1 METVILKNLVL
12 NEDYSRKVVPFLQ
25 EEYFQDKAER
35 TVFNIVSKFL
45 LKYNNIPTKDAVLIS
60 LGDDKTLADS
70 EFKKCVAISDEM
82 YKEGEKSDTEWLVE
96 HTEKFC
102 KEKAI
107 YNGIMA
113 SIGIIEGKDKEQTQN
128 AIPEIMSKA
137 LSVSF
142 DTRVGHDFF
151 EDVDERY
158 EYYHRVEERVPFDL
172 EMLNLI
178 TGGGVRKKTLNVVM
192 AASGVGKSAFLCHH
206 AAACLTQ
213 NLNVLYITLEMSEE
227 EIAKRIDA
235 NLLDTDIHVLEKMPL
250 AMYENKVNNLK
261 KTCRGKLIIKEY
273 PTAAAN
279 VTHFRNLMEELKIK
293 KKFKPD
299 IIIVDY
305 LNICSCARFKMG
317 NGMNSYTYVKGIAEE
332 LRGLAKQFNVPLWS
346 ATQVNREGAKS
357 SDMEMTDTS
366 ESFGL
371 PQTTDFFIALIETEE
386 LAQNGQL
393 MVKQLKNR
401 GNDTTKNR
409 KFLIGVNK
417 SKMKFYDVENSNN
430 NLVNANNTN
439 EESFGSGSGPLVFS
453 DSFGIKKNKAVN
465 WVFEDTAK

>member
-12 NEDYSRKVVPFLQ
+12 NEDFARKVVPFLQ

-60 LGDDKTLADS
+60 LGDDKTLGDS

-172 EMLNLI
+172 EMFNLI

-261 KTCRGKLIIKEY
+261 KTCHGKLIIKEY

-430 NLVNANNTN
+430 NLVNANNTD
-439 EESFGSGSGPLVFS
+439 EESYGSGSGPLVFS
-453 DSFGIKKNKAVN
+453 DNFGIKKNKAVN
-465 WVFEDTAK
+465 WVFEDAPK

>member
-172 EMLNLI
+172 EMFNLI

-250 AMYENKVNNLK
+250 AMYEDKINNLK
-261 KTCRGKLIIKEY
+261 KTCHGKLIIKEY

-430 NLVNANNTN
+430 NLVNANNTD
-439 EESFGSGSGPLVFS
+439 EESYGSGSGPLVFS

-465 WVFEDTAK
+465 WVFEDAPK

>member
-1 METVILKNLVL
+1 MESVILKNLVL
-12 NEDYSRKVVPFLQ
+12 NEDYARKVVPFLQ
-25 EEYFQDKAER
+25 EEYFHDRSEKII
-35 TVFNIVSKFL
+35 FGIVGKFI
-45 LKYNNIPTKDAVLIS
+45 LKYNNIPTKDAVMIS
-60 LGDDKTLADS
+60 LGDEKSLS
-70 EFKKCVAISDEM
+70 EVEFKKCNSITDEM
-82 YKEGEKSDTEWLVE
+82 YKEGEKSDTAWLVE
-96 HTEKFC
+96 QTEKFC

-113 SIGIIEGKDKEQTQN
+113 SIGIIEGKDKERTQN

-142 DTRVGHDFF
+142 DTRVGHDFL

-158 EYYHRVEERVPFDL
+158 EYYHRVEEKVPFDL
-172 EMLNLI
+172 EMFNKI
-178 TGGGVRKKTLNVVM
+178 TRGGTRKKTLNVVM

-206 AAACLTQ
+206 AAACLSQ
-213 NLNVLYITLEMSEE
+213 NLNVLYITLEMAEE

-235 NLLDTDIHVLEKMPL
+235 NLLDSDMHILEQM
-250 AMYENKVNNLK
+250 AQDQYEAKVENLK
-261 KTCRGKLIIKEY
+261 KTCKGKLIIKEY

-279 VTHFRNLMEELKIK
+279 VTHFRNLIEELKIK
-293 KKFKPD
+293 KKFTPD
-299 IIIVDY
+299 VIFVDY
-305 LNICSCARFKMG
+305 LNICSCARFKLG

-332 LRGLAKQFNVPLWS
+332 LRGMAKQFNIPLWT

-371 PQTTDFFIALIETEE
+371 PQTADFFFALIENEE
-386 LAQNGQL
+386 LAEGGQL

-409 KFLIGVNK
+409 KFLVGVNK
-417 SKMKFYDVENSNN
+417 SKMKFYDVDNSNSE
-430 NLVNANNTN
+430 LVNSNQT
-439 EESFGSGSGPLVFS
+439 EEEGFGSGSDGQGFNPK
-453 DSFGIKKNKAVN
+453 FGKKKNKVVN
-465 WVFEDTAK
+465 WTFEEAK

>member
-12 NEDYSRKVVPFLQ
+12 NEDFARKVVPFLQ

-60 LGDDKTLADS
+60 LGDDKTLGDS

-172 EMLNLI
+172 EMFNLI

-261 KTCRGKLIIKEY
+261 KTCHGKLIIKEY

-453 DSFGIKKNKAVN
+453 DDFGIKKNKALN
-465 WVFEDTAK
+465 WVFQDAPK

>member
-1 METVILKNLVL
+1 MESIILKNLVL
-12 NEDYSRKVVPFLQ
+12 NEDYSRKVVPFLN
-25 EEYFQDKAER
+25 ETYFHDKAEK
-35 TVFNIVSKFL
+35 TVFTIVSSFI
-45 LKYNNIPTKDAVLIS
+45 LKYNNIPTKDAILVS
-60 LGDDKTLADS
+60 LESCNTLGEI
-70 EFKKCVAISDEM
+70 EFKKCVSIADDM
-82 YKEGEKSDTEWLVE
+82 FKEGEKSDTSWLVE
-96 HTEKFC
+96 QTEKFC

-107 YNGIMA
+107 YNGIME
-113 SIGIIEGKDKEQTQN
+113 SIGIIEGKDKEKTQN

-142 DTRVGHDFF
+142 DTRVGHDFL
-151 EDVDERY
+151 EDVDDRY
-158 EYYHRVEERVPFDL
+158 EYYHRVEEKVPFDL
-172 EMLNLI
+172 EMFNTI
-178 TGGGVRKKTLNVVM
+178 TRGGVRKKTLNVVM

-206 AAACLTQ
+206 AAACLSQ
-213 NLNVLYITLEMSEE
+213 NLNVLYITLEMAEE

-235 NLLDTDIHVLEKMPL
+235 NLLDSDMHVLEQMPL
-250 AMYENKVNNLK
+250 QQYEAKIENLK

-293 KKFKPD
+293 KKFVPD
-299 IIIVDY
+299 VIFVDY
-305 LNICSCARFKMG
+305 LNICSCARFKLG

-332 LRGLAKQFNVPLWS
+332 LRGLAKQFNVPLWT

-371 PQTTDFFIALIETEE
+371 PQTADFFVALIENEE
-386 LAQNGQL
+386 LAEAGQL

-401 GNDTTKNR
+401 GNDTVKNR

-417 SKMKFYDVENSNN
+417 SKMKFYDVDNSSN
-430 NLVNANNTN
+430 NLVNANNTDD
-439 EESFGSGSGPLVFS
+439 EGLGSGYDGQAFNPA
-453 DSFGIKKNKAVN
+453 FGKKKNKAIN
-465 WVFEDTAK
+465 WTFESAK

>member
-60 LGDDKTLADS
+60 LGDDKTLGDS

-172 EMLNLI
+172 EMFNLI

-250 AMYENKVNNLK
+250 AMYENKISNLK
-261 KTCRGKLIIKEY
+261 KTCHGKLIIKEY

-430 NLVNANNTN
+430 NLVNANNTD
-439 EESFGSGSGPLVFS
+439 EESYGSGSGPLVFS

>member
-35 TVFNIVSKFL
+35 TVFNIVSQFL

-60 LGDDKTLADS
+60 LGDDKTLGDS

-172 EMLNLI
+172 EMFNLI

-250 AMYENKVNNLK
+250 AMYENKISNLK
-261 KTCRGKLIIKEY
+261 KTCHGKLIIKEY

-430 NLVNANNTN
+430 NLVNANNTD
-439 EESFGSGSGPLVFS
+439 EESYGSGSGPLVFS

-465 WVFEDTAK
+465 WVFEDAPK

>member
-453 DSFGIKKNKAVN
+453 DNFGIKKNKAVN
-465 WVFEDTAK
+465 WVFEDAPK

>member
-60 LGDDKTLADS
+60 LGDDKTLGDS

-172 EMLNLI
+172 EMFNLI

-250 AMYENKVNNLK
+250 AMYENKISNLK
-261 KTCRGKLIIKEY
+261 KTCHGKLIIKEY

-430 NLVNANNTN
+430 NLVNANNTD
-439 EESFGSGSGPLVFS
+439 EESYGSGSGPLVFS

-465 WVFEDTAK
+465 WVFEDAPK

>member
-12 NEDYSRKVVPFLQ
+12 NEDFARKVVPFLQ

-60 LGDDKTLADS
+60 LGDDKTLGDS

-172 EMLNLI
+172 EMFNLI

-261 KTCRGKLIIKEY
+261 KTCHGKLIIKEY

-409 KFLIGVNK
+409 KFLVGVNK

-465 WVFEDTAK
+465 WVFEDAPK

>member
-60 LGDDKTLADS
+60 LGDDKTLGDS

-158 EYYHRVEERVPFDL
+158 EYYHRVDERVPFDL
-172 EMLNLI
+172 EMFNLI

-250 AMYENKVNNLK
+250 AMYENKISNLK
-261 KTCRGKLIIKEY
+261 KTCHGKLIIKEY

-430 NLVNANNTN
+430 NLVNANNTD
-439 EESFGSGSGPLVFS
+439 EESYGSGSGPLVFS

-465 WVFEDTAK
+465 WVFEDAPK

>member
-60 LGDDKTLADS
+60 LGDDKTLGDS

-172 EMLNLI
+172 EMFNLI

-453 DSFGIKKNKAVN
+453 DNFGIKKNKAVN
-465 WVFEDTAK
+465 WVFEDAPK

>member
-25 EEYFQDKAER
+25 EEYFQDRAER

-172 EMLNLI
+172 EMFNLI

-250 AMYENKVNNLK
+250 AMYESKVNNLK

-453 DSFGIKKNKAVN
+453 DNFGIKKNKAVN
-465 WVFEDTAK
+465 WVFEDAPK

>member
-12 NEDYSRKVVPFLQ
+12 NEDFARKVVPFLQ

-82 YKEGEKSDTEWLVE
+82 YKEGEKSDTEWLIE

-172 EMLNLI
+172 EMFNLI

-261 KTCRGKLIIKEY
+261 KTCHGKLIIKEY

-430 NLVNANNTN
+430 NLVNANNTD
-439 EESFGSGSGPLVFS
+439 EESYGSGSGPLVFS

-465 WVFEDTAK
+465 WVFQDAPK

>member
-12 NEDYSRKVVPFLQ
+12 NEDYARKVVPFLQ
-25 EEYFQDKAER
+25 EEYFHDKSEKV
-35 TVFNIVSKFL
+35 VFNIISKFI
-45 LKYNNIPTKDAVLIS
+45 LKYNSIPTKDAVMITLGDESS
-60 LGDDKTLADS
+60 LGEM
-70 EFKKCVAISDEM
+70 EFKKCSSITDEM
-82 YKEGEKSDTEWLVE
+82 YKEGEKSDTIWLVE
-96 HTEKFC
+96 NTEKFC

-107 YNGIMA
+107 YNGIME
-113 SIGIIEGKDKEQTQN
+113 SIGIIEGKDKEKTQN

-142 DTRVGHDFF
+142 DTRVGHDFL

-158 EYYHRVEERVPFDL
+158 EYYHRVEEKVPFDL
-172 EMLNLI
+172 EMFNII
-178 TGGGVRKKTLNVVM
+178 TRGGVRKKTLNVVM

-206 AAACLTQ
+206 AAACLSQ
-213 NLNVLYITLEMSEE
+213 NLNVLYITLEMAEE

-235 NLLDTDIHVLEKMPL
+235 NLLDTDMHVLEQMPL
-250 AMYENKVNNLK
+250 NQYESKVDTLK
-261 KTCRGKLIIKEY
+261 RTCRGKLIIKEY

-293 KKFKPD
+293 KKFTPD
-299 IIIVDY
+299 VIFVDY

-332 LRGLAKQFNVPLWS
+332 LRGLAKQFNVPVWT

-371 PQTTDFFIALIETEE
+371 PQTADLFFALIETEE
-386 LAQNGQL
+386 LAEAGQL
-393 MVKQLKNR
+393 IVKQLKNR
-401 GNDTTKNR
+401 GNDTTKNK

-417 SKMKFYDVENSNN
+417 SKMKFFDVENSNN
-430 NLVNANNTN
+430 NLVNANNTD
-439 EESFGSGSGPLVFS
+439 EEGFGSGSDPITFDSKFS
-453 DSFGIKKNKAVN
+453 KRKNKVVN
-465 WVFEDTAK
+465 WTFEEAN

>member
-1 METVILKNLVL
+1 MESVILKNLVL
-12 NEDYSRKVVPFLQ
+12 NEDYSRKVVPFLN
-25 EEYFQDKAER
+25 ETYFHDKAEK
-35 TVFNIVSKFL
+35 TVFTIVSSFI
-45 LKYNNIPTKDAVLIS
+45 LKYNNIPTKDAILVS
-60 LGDDKTLADS
+60 LESCNTLGEI
-70 EFKKCVAISDEM
+70 EFKKCVSIADDM
-82 YKEGEKSDTEWLVE
+82 FKEGEKSDTSWLVE
-96 HTEKFC
+96 QTEKFC

-107 YNGIMA
+107 YNGIME
-113 SIGIIEGKDKEQTQN
+113 SIGIIEGKDKEKTQN

-142 DTRVGHDFF
+142 DTRVGHDFL
-151 EDVDERY
+151 EDVDDRY
-158 EYYHRVEERVPFDL
+158 EYYHRVEEKVPFDL
-172 EMLNLI
+172 EMFNTI
-178 TGGGVRKKTLNVVM
+178 TRGGVRKKTLNVVM

-206 AAACLTQ
+206 AAACLSQ
-213 NLNVLYITLEMSEE
+213 NLNVLYITLEMAEE

-235 NLLDTDIHVLEKMPL
+235 NLLDSDMHVLEQMPL
-250 AMYENKVNNLK
+250 QQYEAKIENLK

-293 KKFKPD
+293 KKFVPD
-299 IIIVDY
+299 VIFVDY
-305 LNICSCARFKMG
+305 LNICSCARFKLG

-332 LRGLAKQFNVPLWS
+332 LRGLAKQFNVPLWT

-371 PQTTDFFIALIETEE
+371 PQTADFFVALIENEE
-386 LAQNGQL
+386 LAEAGQL

-401 GNDTTKNR
+401 GNDTVKNR

-417 SKMKFYDVENSNN
+417 SKMKFYDVDNSSN
-430 NLVNANNTN
+430 NLVNANNTDD
-439 EESFGSGSGPLVFS
+439 EGLGSGYDGQAFNPA
-453 DSFGIKKNKAVN
+453 FGKKKNKAIN
-465 WVFEDTAK
+465 WTFESAK

>member
-12 NEDYSRKVVPFLQ
+12 NEDFARKVVPFLQ

-60 LGDDKTLADS
+60 LGDDKTLGDS

-172 EMLNLI
+172 EMFNLI

-261 KTCRGKLIIKEY
+261 KTCHGKLIIKEY

-430 NLVNANNTN
+430 NLVNANNTD
-439 EESFGSGSGPLVFS
+439 EESYGSGSGPLVFS

-465 WVFEDTAK
+465 WVFEDAPK

>member
-1 METVILKNLVL
+1 METVILKNLVV
-12 NEDYSRKVVPFLQ
+12 NEDYARKVVPFLQ
-25 EEYFQDKAER
+25 EEYFQDKSER
-35 TVFNIVSKFL
+35 TVFGIVSKFI
-45 LKYNNIPTKDAVLIS
+45 LKYNSIPTKDAVLIT
-60 LGDDKTLADS
+60 LGDDKTLGEV
-70 EFKKCVAISDEM
+70 EFKKSASICEEM
-82 YKEGEKSDTEWLVE
+82 FKDGEKSDTIWLVE
-96 HTEKFC
+96 NTEKFC

-107 YNGIMA
+107 YNGIME
-113 SIGIIEGKDKEQTQN
+113 SIGIIEGKDKQKTQN

-142 DTRVGHDFF
+142 DTRVGHDFL

-158 EYYHRVEERVPFDL
+158 EYYHRVEEKVPFDL
-172 EMLNLI
+172 EMFNVI
-178 TGGGVRKKTLNVVM
+178 TRGGTRKKTLNVVM

-206 AAACLTQ
+206 AAACLSQ
-213 NLNVLYITLEMSEE
+213 NLNVLYITLEMAEE

-235 NLLDTDIHVLEKMPL
+235 NLLNTDMHVLEQMPL
-250 AMYENKVNNLK
+250 MQYENKVDALK
-261 KTCRGKLIIKEY
+261 KTCKGKLIIKEY

-293 KKFKPD
+293 KKFVPD
-299 IIIVDY
+299 VIFIDY
-305 LNICSCARFKMG
+305 LNICSCARFKLG

-332 LRGLAKQFNVPLWS
+332 LRGLAKQFNVPVWT

-371 PQTTDFFIALIETEE
+371 PQTADFFFALIENEE
-386 LAQNGQL
+386 LAESGHL

-417 SKMKFYDVENSNN
+417 SKMKFFDVDNSNN
-430 NLVNANNTN
+430 NLVNANNT
-439 EESFGSGSGPLVFS
+439 EEEGFGSGSDGKAFDPQFS
-453 DSFGIKKNKAVN
+453 RKKKKAVN
-465 WVFEDTAK
+465 WTFEDAK

>member
-12 NEDYSRKVVPFLQ
+12 NEDFARKVVPFLQ

-60 LGDDKTLADS
+60 LGDDKTLGDS

-172 EMLNLI
+172 EMFNLI

-261 KTCRGKLIIKEY
+261 KTCHGKLIIKEY

-465 WVFEDTAK
+465 WVFEDAPK

>member
-12 NEDYSRKVVPFLQ
+12 NEDFARKVVPFLQ

-45 LKYNNIPTKDAVLIS
+45 LKYNSIPTKDAVLIS
-60 LGDDKTLADS
+60 LGDDKTLGDS
-70 EFKKCVAISDEM
+70 EFKKCVSISDEM

-172 EMLNLI
+172 EMFNLI

-261 KTCRGKLIIKEY
+261 KTCHGKLIIKEY

-430 NLVNANNTN
+430 NLVNANNTD
-439 EESFGSGSGPLVFS
+439 EESYGSGSGPLVFS
-453 DSFGIKKNKAVN
+453 DNFGIKKNKAVN
-465 WVFEDTAK
+465 WVFEDAPK

>member
-12 NEDYSRKVVPFLQ
+12 NEDYARKVVPFLQ
-25 EEYFQDKAER
+25 EEYFHDKAEKS
-35 TVFNIVSKFL
+35 VFNIVSKFI
-45 LKYNNIPTKDAVLIS
+45 LKYNNIPTKDAIQIS
-60 LGDDKTLADS
+60 LENDSTLS
-70 EFKKCVAISDEM
+70 EVEFKKCVSISDEM
-82 YKEGEKSDTEWLVE
+82 YKPGEMSDTVWLVE
-96 HTEKFC
+96 NTEKFC

-107 YNGIMA
+107 YNGIME
-113 SIGIIEGKDKEQTQN
+113 SIGIIEGKDKEKTQN

-142 DTRVGHDFF
+142 DTRVGHDFL

-158 EYYHRVEERVPFDL
+158 EYYHRVEEKVPFDL
-172 EMLNLI
+172 EMFNLI
-178 TGGGVRKKTLNVVM
+178 TRGGVRKKTLNVVM

-206 AAACLTQ
+206 AAACLAQ
-213 NLNVLYITLEMSEE
+213 NLNVLYITLEMAEE

-235 NLLDTDIHVLEKMPL
+235 NLLNTDMHDLERMPL
-250 AMYENKVNNLK
+250 TQYEGKVDTLR

-293 KKFKPD
+293 KKFVPD
-299 IIIVDY
+299 VIFVDY
-305 LNICSCARFKMG
+305 LNICSCARFKLG

-332 LRGLAKQFNVPLWS
+332 LRGLAKQFNVPLWT

-371 PQTTDFFIALIETEE
+371 PQTADLFFALIETDE
-386 LAQNGQL
+386 LAEAGQL

-401 GNDTTKNR
+401 GNDTTKNK
-409 KFLIGVNK
+409 KFLVGVNK
-417 SKMKFYDVENSNN
+417 SKMKFFDVDNGNN
-430 NLVNANNTN
+430 NLVNSNNTD
-439 EESFGSGSGPLVFS
+439 EEGFGSGFDGA
-453 DSFGIKKNKAVN
+453 SFDPQFGKKKNKVVS
-465 WVFEDTAK
+465 WTFEETK

>member
-1 METVILKNLVL
+1 MESVILKNLVL
-12 NEDYSRKVVPFLQ
+12 NEDYARKVVPFLQ
-25 EEYFQDKAER
+25 EEYFHDKAEQ
-35 TVFNIVSKFL
+35 TMFKIVGKFI
-45 LKYNNIPTKDAVLIS
+45 LKYNNIPTKDAVLITLNEEKG
-60 LGDDKTLADS
+60 LGELEYKRCESIT
-70 EFKKCVAISDEM
+70 DEM
-82 YKEGEKSDTEWLVE
+82 YKEGEKSDTSWLVE
-96 HTEKFC
+96 QTEKFC

-113 SIGIIEGKDKEQTQN
+113 SIGIIEGKDKERTQN

-142 DTRVGHDFF
+142 DTRVGHDFL

-158 EYYHRVEERVPFDL
+158 EYYHRIEEKVPFDL
-172 EMLNLI
+172 DMFNKI
-178 TGGGVRKKTLNVVM
+178 TRGGTRKKTLNVVM

-206 AAACLTQ
+206 AAACLSQ
-213 NLNVLYITLEMSEE
+213 NLNVLYITLEMAEE

-235 NLLDTDIHVLEKMPL
+235 NLLDSDMHILEQM
-250 AMYENKVNNLK
+250 AQDQYEAKVENLK
-261 KTCRGKLIIKEY
+261 KTCKGKLIIKEY

-279 VTHFRNLMEELKIK
+279 VTHFRNLLEELKIK
-293 KKFKPD
+293 KKFTPD
-299 IIIVDY
+299 VIFVDY
-305 LNICSCARFKMG
+305 LNICSCARFKLG

-332 LRGLAKQFNVPLWS
+332 LRGMAKQYNIPLWT

-371 PQTTDFFIALIETEE
+371 PQTADFFFALIENEE
-386 LAQNGQL
+386 LAVSGHL

-417 SKMKFYDVENSNN
+417 SKMKFFDVDNNSAD
-430 NLVNANNTN
+430 LVNANQTD
-439 EESFGSGSGPLVFS
+439 EEAFGSGSDGQAFNPK
-453 DSFGIKKNKAVN
+453 FGKKKNKPIN
-465 WVFEDTAK
+465 WTFEEAK

>member
-60 LGDDKTLADS
+60 LGDDKTLSDS
-70 EFKKCVAISDEM
+70 EFKKCIAISDEM

-172 EMLNLI
+172 EMFNLI

-261 KTCRGKLIIKEY
+261 KTCHGKLIIKEY

-430 NLVNANNTN
+430 NLVNANNTD
-439 EESFGSGSGPLVFS
+439 EESYGSGSGPLVFS
-453 DSFGIKKNKAVN
+453 DDFGIKKNKAVN
-465 WVFEDTAK
+465 WVFQDAPK

>member
-172 EMLNLI
+172 EMFNLI

-261 KTCRGKLIIKEY
+261 KTCHGKLIIKEY

-453 DSFGIKKNKAVN
+453 DNFGIKKNKAVN
-465 WVFEDTAK
+465 WVFEDAPK

>member
-60 LGDDKTLADS
+60 LGDDKTLGDG

-172 EMLNLI
+172 EMFNLI

-261 KTCRGKLIIKEY
+261 KTCHGKLIIKEY

-430 NLVNANNTN
+430 NLVNANNTD
-439 EESFGSGSGPLVFS
+439 EESYGSGSGPLVFS

-465 WVFEDTAK
+465 WVFEDAPK

>member
-60 LGDDKTLADS
+60 LGDDKTLGDS

-250 AMYENKVNNLK
+250 TMYENKINNLK

-430 NLVNANNTN
+430 SLVNANNTN
-439 EESFGSGSGPLVFS
+439 EESYGSGSGPLVFS
-453 DSFGIKKNKAVN
+453 DDFGIKKNKAVN
-465 WVFEDTAK
+465 WVFEDAPK

>member
-12 NEDYSRKVVPFLQ
+12 NEDFARKVVPFLQ

-60 LGDDKTLADS
+60 LGDDKTLGDS

-172 EMLNLI
+172 EMFNLI

-430 NLVNANNTN
+430 NLVNANNTD
-439 EESFGSGSGPLVFS
+439 EESYGSGSGPLVFS

-465 WVFEDTAK
+465 WVFEDAPK

>member
-60 LGDDKTLADS
+60 LGDDKTLSES

-172 EMLNLI
+172 EMFNLI

-261 KTCRGKLIIKEY
+261 KTCHGKLIIKEY

-430 NLVNANNTN
+430 NLVNANNTD
-439 EESFGSGSGPLVFS
+439 EESYGSGSGPLVFS

-465 WVFEDTAK
+465 WVFQDAPK

>member
-1 METVILKNLVL
+1 
-12 NEDYSRKVVPFLQ
+12 
-25 EEYFQDKAER
+25 
-35 TVFNIVSKFL
+35 
-45 LKYNNIPTKDAVLIS
+45 
-60 LGDDKTLADS
+60 
-70 EFKKCVAISDEM
+70 
-82 YKEGEKSDTEWLVE
+82 
-96 HTEKFC
+96 
-102 KEKAI
+102 
-107 YNGIMA
+107 
-113 SIGIIEGKDKEQTQN
+113 
-128 AIPEIMSKA
+128 
-137 LSVSF
+137 
-142 DTRVGHDFF
+142 
-151 EDVDERY
+151 
-158 EYYHRVEERVPFDL
+158 
-172 EMLNLI
+172 
-178 TGGGVRKKTLNVVM
+178 
-192 AASGVGKSAFLCHH
+192 
-206 AAACLTQ
+206 
-213 NLNVLYITLEMSEE
+213 
-227 EIAKRIDA
+227 
-235 NLLDTDIHVLEKMPL
+235 
-250 AMYENKVNNLK
+250 
-261 KTCRGKLIIKEY
+261 
-273 PTAAAN
+273 
-279 VTHFRNLMEELKIK
+279 MEELKIK

-430 NLVNANNTN
+430 NLVNANNTD
-439 EESFGSGSGPLVFS
+439 EESYGSGSGPLVFS
-453 DSFGIKKNKAVN
+453 DDFGIKKNKAVN
-465 WVFEDTAK
+465 WVFQDAPK

>member
-12 NEDYSRKVVPFLQ
+12 NENYSRKVVPFLQ

-60 LGDDKTLADS
+60 LGDDKTLGDS

-172 EMLNLI
+172 EMFNLI

-250 AMYENKVNNLK
+250 AMYENKISNLK
-261 KTCRGKLIIKEY
+261 KTCHGKLIIKEY

-430 NLVNANNTN
+430 NLVNANNTD
-439 EESFGSGSGPLVFS
+439 EESYGSGSGPLVFS

-465 WVFEDTAK
+465 WVFEDAPK

>member
-12 NEDYSRKVVPFLQ
+12 NEDFARKVVPFLQ

-60 LGDDKTLADS
+60 LGDDKTLGDS

-172 EMLNLI
+172 EMFNLI

-439 EESFGSGSGPLVFS
+439 EESYGSGSGPLVFS
-453 DSFGIKKNKAVN
+453 DDFGIKKNKAVN

>member
-60 LGDDKTLADS
+60 LGDDKTLGDS

-250 AMYENKVNNLK
+250 AMYENKISNLK
-261 KTCRGKLIIKEY
+261 KTCHGKLIIKEY

-430 NLVNANNTN
+430 NLVNANNTD
-439 EESFGSGSGPLVFS
+439 EESYGSGSGPLVFS

-465 WVFEDTAK
+465 WVFEDAPK

>member
-60 LGDDKTLADS
+60 LGDDKTLGDS

-172 EMLNLI
+172 EMFNLI

-439 EESFGSGSGPLVFS
+439 EESYGSGSGPLVFS
-453 DSFGIKKNKAVN
+453 DNFGIKKNKAVN
-465 WVFEDTAK
+465 WVFEDAPK

>member
-12 NEDYSRKVVPFLQ
+12 NEDFARKVVPFLQ

-60 LGDDKTLADS
+60 LGDDKTLGDS

-172 EMLNLI
+172 EMFNLI

-261 KTCRGKLIIKEY
+261 KTCHGKLIIKEY

-439 EESFGSGSGPLVFS
+439 EEGFGSGSDPLAF
-453 DSFGIKKNKAVN
+453 DSNFGKKKNKAVN
-465 WVFEDTAK
+465 WTFEDAAK

>member
-96 HTEKFC
+96 YTEKFC

-172 EMLNLI
+172 EMFNLI

-453 DSFGIKKNKAVN
+453 DNFGIKKNKAVN
-465 WVFEDTAK
+465 WVFEDAPK